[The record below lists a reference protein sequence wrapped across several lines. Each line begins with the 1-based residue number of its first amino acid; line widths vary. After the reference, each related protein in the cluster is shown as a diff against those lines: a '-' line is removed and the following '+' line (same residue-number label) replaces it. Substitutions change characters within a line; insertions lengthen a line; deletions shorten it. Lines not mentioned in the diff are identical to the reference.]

1 LSTKWY
7 VVVECKRSN
16 HILPYND
23 YKGIAVMTTNLEEA
37 LDKEK
42 ELDQKENTVGIVEI
56 MEVMNA

>member
-1 LSTKWY
+1 LSTTWY

-23 YKGIAVMTTNLEEA
+23 YKGIAVMTTNRQEA

-42 ELDQKENTVGIVEI
+42 EIDSKENTVGIVESL
-56 MEVMNA
+56 EVMNA